1 MSDEEKRG
9 PGRPPKADPKTIVMV
24 TLRDYWTKGDGSEGD
39 RVRAGT
45 LVEMDVDSAMTAL
58 ENGSMRRATDADK

>member
-9 PGRPPKADPKTIVMV
+9 PGRPPKVETVRAEV
-24 TLRDYWTKGDGSEGD
+24 LRDYWTKADEDGG

-45 LVEMDVDSAMTAL
+45 VVDVSKDDLIAGMEKGL
-58 ENGSMRRATDADK
+58 LRRVD